1 MFMSK
6 TKVIYCLIVSDYFS
20 RNDLDIECL
29 DSIVLI
35 EKRFRIRPVPRL
47 RSFFFFFSFAF
58 SPSFFFFFFKTILI
72 VELF

>member
-20 RNDLDIECL
+20 RNDLDIEYL

-47 RSFFFFFSFAF
+47 RSFFFFLLLF
-58 SPSFFFFFFKTILI
+58 SPLFLFFFFKTILI